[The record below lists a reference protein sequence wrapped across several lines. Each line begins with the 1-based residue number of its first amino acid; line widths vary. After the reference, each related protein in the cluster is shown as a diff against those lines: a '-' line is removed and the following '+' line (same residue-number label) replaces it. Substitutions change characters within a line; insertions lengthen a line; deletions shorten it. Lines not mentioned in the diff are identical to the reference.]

1 LKIPLLLVE
10 YLYKNRKMALPGL
23 GIFTLDQSVVLPE
36 ENDRTLL
43 SMPNAVQFQ
52 NANIAAADKELI
64 SFIVENTGKIKP
76 LAISDLDS
84 YLNLGTEMLNIG
96 KPFHL
101 EGIGTITKNRS
112 GKFDFTPGEYTV
124 FKENT
129 PAPDHEK
136 KKLYPTEKKQ
146 LNTQPSIQ
154 NRNIL
159 KVTALI
165 AALIIVG
172 LGGWMMYK
180 KNNNGVTGNNPDTS
194 SVVQNKQSSAN
205 DSLAA
210 DSAARR
216 DSIKNATKDSGHPS
230 TVPERRD
237 QPLSYKFVILTTYN
251 KPHALRRYKQ
261 LIGFD
266 LKAHLYQKDSTF
278 FKVYFQFPA
287 LAKDTIQIKDSLRKQ
302 YAHEV
307 TIEQ

>member
-1 LKIPLLLVE
+1 MALKIPLLLVE

-23 GIFTLDQSVVLPE
+23 GIFTLDKSVVLPE
-36 ENDRTLL
+36 ENDRALL
-43 SMPNAVQFQ
+43 SLPNAVQFQ

-64 SFIVENTGKIKP
+64 SFICENTGKIRP

-101 EGIGTITKNRS
+101 EGIGTITKNKA
-112 GKFDFTPGEYTV
+112 GKFDFTPGEYTLI
-124 FKENT
+124 KETTSAQDHGKKKTYPSEKKLLSIPT
-129 PAPDHEK
+129 PA
-136 KKLYPTEKKQ
+136 
-146 LNTQPSIQ
+146 Q
-154 NRNIL
+154 NRNML
-159 KVTALI
+159 KIAILI
-165 AALIIVG
+165 AALTVVG
-172 LGGWMMYK
+172 WGGWIVYK
-180 KNNNGVTGNNPDTS
+180 ISNAGMAGHNADTS
-194 SVVQNKQSSAN
+194 SAVQTQQSASDSSTGSATRP
-205 DSLAA
+205 
-210 DSAARR
+210 DSA
-216 DSIKNATKDSGHPS
+216 KNVLKDSVHPS
-230 TVPERRD
+230 TVSG
-237 QPLSYKFVILTTYN
+237 LLTNYKFVILTTYN

-302 YAHEV
+302 YAHDV